1 MSTGNVLL
9 GCLNFH
15 SGNQSFKQGDKSMYA
30 RVTTTQFS
38 PYRLDEAIHIA
49 REATVPA
56 AQQQSGFKGYLM
68 LVDRST
74 GKGITIT
81 LWEGEEEREVTGQ
94 NSSYY
99 RDAIGKIVPLLED
112 APMVEDLEL
121 VIQI

>member
-1 MSTGNVLL
+1 
-9 GCLNFH
+9 
-15 SGNQSFKQGDKSMYA
+15 MYA

-49 REATVPA
+49 REQIVPA
-56 AQQQSGFKGYLM
+56 AQQQAGFKGFLM

-81 LWEGEEEREVTGQ
+81 LWEAEEDRGVTGQ

-99 RDAIGKIVPLLED
+99 RDAIGKIVPLLEA
-112 APMVEDLEL
+112 APSVEDLEV
-121 VIQI
+121 VIDV

>member
-1 MSTGNVLL
+1 
-9 GCLNFH
+9 
-15 SGNQSFKQGDKSMYA
+15 MYA

-38 PYRLDEAIHIA
+38 PYRLDESIHIA
-49 REATVPA
+49 REQIVPA
-56 AQQQSGFKGYLM
+56 ARQQSGFKGYLM

-81 LWEGEEEREVTGQ
+81 LWEGEEDRDVTSP

-99 RDAIGKIVPLLED
+99 RDAIGKLVPLLED
-112 APMVEDLEL
+112 APLVEDFEL

>member
-1 MSTGNVLL
+1 M
-9 GCLNFH
+9 H
-15 SGNQSFKQGDKSMYA
+15 A

-49 REATVPA
+49 REQIVPA
-56 AQQQSGFKGYLM
+56 ARQQAGFKGFLM

-81 LWEGEEEREVTGQ
+81 LWEGEEDRNVTGS

-112 APMVEDLEL
+112 APLVEDLEL

>member
-1 MSTGNVLL
+1 
-9 GCLNFH
+9 
-15 SGNQSFKQGDKSMYA
+15 MYA

-49 REATVPA
+49 REQIVPA
-56 AQQQSGFKGYLM
+56 ARQQTGFKGFLM

-74 GKGITIT
+74 GRGITIT
-81 LWEGEEEREVTGQ
+81 LWEGEGDRDVTGP

-112 APMVEDLEL
+112 APLVEDLEL

>member
-1 MSTGNVLL
+1 
-9 GCLNFH
+9 
-15 SGNQSFKQGDKSMYA
+15 MYA

-38 PYRLDEAIHIA
+38 PYRLEEAIHIA
-49 REATVPA
+49 REQIVPA
-56 AQQQSGFKGYLM
+56 AQQQTGFKGFLM

-81 LWEGEEEREVTGQ
+81 LWEGEEDRDVSGP

-112 APMVEDLEL
+112 APLVEDLEL

>member
-1 MSTGNVLL
+1 
-9 GCLNFH
+9 
-15 SGNQSFKQGDKSMYA
+15 MYA

-38 PYRLDEAIHIA
+38 PYRLDEAIHIVK
-49 REATVPA
+49 EHTLPA

-81 LWEGEEEREVTGQ
+81 LWEEEEDREITGP

-99 RDAIGKIVPLLED
+99 RDAIGRVVPLLE
-112 APMVEDLEL
+112 AEPMVDDLEI
-121 VIQI
+121 VIQV